1 MRIYDPTQP
10 LVALHIPKTGGSSL
24 RQVMHDWFPE
34 DRMHFHY
41 KAGDHLPVKHVLDG
55 NCCVYGH
62 FNHARGMGVEDYY
75 PDAQQFMCFFRE
87 PFERFLSQW
96 FFLHPHRGS
105 HDSFNMDDEADF
117 ETWIRTRS
125 EEQVQGCNSFS
136 FVWQMPRRPG
146 IEPINTMLRERFIF
160 VGTLQRAAESM
171 ACLSTILQRQP
182 QSMLHLNP
190 AFRRGASLK
199 HWRPYFEK
207 HFVDEMEL
215 YEQARAASDAMIAS
229 MK

>member
-10 LVALHIPKTGGSSL
+10 SVALHIPKTGGISL

-62 FNHARGMGVEDYY
+62 FNHARGMGVEEYY
-75 PDAQQFMCFFRE
+75 PDAQQLMCFFME
-87 PFERFLSQW
+87 PFERFLSQR
-96 FFLHPHRGS
+96 FFLHPNRGS

-117 ETWIRTRS
+117 ENWIRTRS
-125 EEQVQGCNSFS
+125 EEQVHGCKSFS

-146 IEPINTMLRERFIF
+146 IEPINTMLRERFMF
-160 VGTLQRAAESM
+160 VGTLERAAESM

-182 QSMLHLNP
+182 QSMLHMNP

-199 HWRPYFEK
+199 HWRPCFEK